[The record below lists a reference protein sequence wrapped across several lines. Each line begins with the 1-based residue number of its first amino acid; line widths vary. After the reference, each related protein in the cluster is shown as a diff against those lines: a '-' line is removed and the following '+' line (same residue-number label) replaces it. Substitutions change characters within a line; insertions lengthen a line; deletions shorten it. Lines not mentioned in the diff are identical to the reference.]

1 MQAEEVSSVY
11 TGMVYN
17 FTAGEYQWNLPPFN
31 VPASRFFLNNLRD
44 GECLGA
50 CDDRYDYAPVFMLAD
65 GSWTTETIESEPD
78 AMLCMNS
85 ENIGLELSYMFY
97 AEKYPEV
104 FKYRLVSGTTAG
116 TTAGSGNGISSQEAS
131 QMCQDQMIDDISGME
146 MVAIFSEGM
155 NEEVLL
161 VLETIITSIYNYIS
175 IKKWTMDC
183 MKPMPPC
190 SRIITNLPHQVM
202 NLISSS
208 DNTTQAWIGLE
219 YTAERGYLW
228 VNYNLTAVYTNVASE
243 DSEAEAYTNNGVYS
257 SAPVAI
263 LSDGSWFA
271 LHNDSVADA
280 VVCFAMS
287 YAELMRLVRIGMT
300 VDQVFIGEL
309 RG

>member
-1 MQAEEVSSVY
+1 
-11 TGMVYN
+11 
-17 FTAGEYQWNLPPFN
+17 
-31 VPASRFFLNNLRD
+31 
-44 GECLGA
+44 
-50 CDDRYDYAPVFMLAD
+50 
-65 GSWTTETIESEPD
+65 
-78 AMLCMNS
+78 
-85 ENIGLELSYMFY
+85 
-97 AEKYPEV
+97 
-104 FKYRLVSGTTAG
+104 
-116 TTAGSGNGISSQEAS
+116 
-131 QMCQDQMIDDISGME
+131 
-146 MVAIFSEGM
+146 
-155 NEEVLL
+155 
-161 VLETIITSIYNYIS
+161 
-175 IKKWTMDC
+175 MDC
-183 MKPMPPC
+183 MKPMLPC